1 MVELTTKQKGNITE
15 MECILA
21 FMKAGYKVSIPYGED
36 CKYDLVV
43 DIANRLYRIQCKTSH
58 ALENPK
64 DGFKFKTKSIVITT
78 HGAKTNGYSVEDID
92 YFATVYEGNC
102 YLVPVEECNNE
113 KTLRYRY
120 PANGQK
126 KGISLAENYLMEKTI
141 KRKLF
146 LLGETATE

>member
-1 MVELTTKQKGNITE
+1 MELTTKQKGNITE
-15 MECILA
+15 VECILA

-43 DIANRLYRIQCKTSH
+43 DINNHLYRIQCKTSH
-58 ALENPK
+58 ALSNPE

-78 HGAKTNGYSVEDID
+78 HGAKTSGYSEQDID

-102 YLVPVEECNNE
+102 YLVPVGECSSE
-113 KTLRYRY
+113 KTLRYHY

-126 KGISLAENYLMEKTI
+126 KGISLADDYKMENMV
-141 KRKLF
+141 KRF
-146 LLGETATE
+146 E

>member
-36 CKYDLVV
+36 CKYDIVA
-43 DIANRLYRIQCKTSH
+43 DIKNHLYRIQCKTSH
-58 ALENPK
+58 ALANPE
-64 DGFKFKTKSIVITT
+64 DGFKFKTKSVVITT
-78 HGAKTNGYSVEDID
+78 HGAKESRYNENEVD

-102 YLVPVEECNNE
+102 YLIPVEECNSE
-113 KTLRYRY
+113 KILRYRY

-126 KGISLAENYLMEKTI
+126 KNISLAENYLMENMI
-141 KRKLF
+141 KRF
-146 LLGETATE
+146 E

>member
-36 CKYDLVV
+36 CRYDLVI

-58 ALENPK
+58 ALDNPE
-64 DGFKFKTKSIVITT
+64 DGFKFKTKSVVITT
-78 HGAKTNGYSVEDID
+78 HGAKESRYTKQEID
-92 YFATVYEGNC
+92 YFATVYEGQC
-102 YLVPVEECNNE
+102 YLVPVDDCGQE
-113 KTLRYRY
+113 KVLRYRY

-126 KGISLAENYLMEKTI
+126 KGIALADNYKMETVI

-146 LLGETATE
+146 LLGETMTE